1 VKNEQNK
8 ILQKNQILNLDP
20 IFVAAHHLGLQSSP
34 GENMKKQSFKFL
46 PKTAAG
52 KWSVGLIIAMPV
64 LFFIGTS
71 LTNWLYAAVPA
82 GATILADISARPA
95 LALTMLAGMAA
106 GVSAFIIGLLA
117 MLRQKDR
124 AVLVFIS
131 TAIGALLLLFLA
143 GEIISPH

>member
-1 VKNEQNK
+1 
-8 ILQKNQILNLDP
+8 
-20 IFVAAHHLGLQSSP
+20 
-34 GENMKKQSFKFL
+34 MKKQSFKFL

-52 KWSVGLIIAMPV
+52 KWSVGLIIAMSI

-71 LTNWLYAAVPA
+71 FTNSLYGSVPA
-82 GATILADISARPA
+82 GATILADIAARPA

-106 GVSAFIIGLLA
+106 GVSAFIVGLLA
-117 MLRQKDR
+117 IIRQKDW
-124 AVLVFIS
+124 AILVFLS